1 MKEFKLDEDQVEAI
15 LSMQLRSLA
24 KLALAD
30 VKSQL
35 AAVEEELAGYAQR
48 LKAPGK
54 SAANDLSK
62 RVKAYIQKPDIAQSH
77 VPVFIDDD
85 DE

>member
-1 MKEFKLDEDQVEAI
+1 VEAE
-15 LSMQLRSLA
+15 
-24 KLALAD
+24 LAD
-30 VKSQL
+30 YQR
-35 AAVEEELAGYAQR
+35 R

>member
-1 MKEFKLDEDQVEAI
+1 
-15 LSMQLRSLA
+15 MQLRSLT

-48 LKAPGK
+48 LKAARGG
-54 SAANDLSK
+54 AANDLSK